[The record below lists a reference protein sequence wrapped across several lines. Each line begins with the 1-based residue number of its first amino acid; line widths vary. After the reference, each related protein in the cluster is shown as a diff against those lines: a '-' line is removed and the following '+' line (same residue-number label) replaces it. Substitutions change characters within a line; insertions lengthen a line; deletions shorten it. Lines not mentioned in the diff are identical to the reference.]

1 MGLTYHVRDESD
13 CSFSLGQKRESMSID
28 QLSEMAALS
37 ISLWPML
44 WPALLNEIYLTSYFM
59 DQPCCGRGDC
69 VTQ

>member
-1 MGLTYHVRDESD
+1 MWLTSHVRDESD

-44 WPALLNEIYLTSYFM
+44 WPALLNEIYS
-59 DQPCCGRGDC
+59 
-69 VTQ
+69 